1 MKLLLAILLAFFS
14 VFAKAAPSCV
24 PLVYGNQI
32 GDTFG
37 KRTNEGRFI
46 HHYCKDGDKTV
57 PVGIA
62 CVHGTCLPVGNFFE
76 NLDTYKQS
84 VDPVAKV
91 KAEWDKAFL
100 SGSCEKAIGTL
111 KTVCD
116 DMFLS
121 MRENWP
127 VAATPAPPP
136 PPPAPQWKV
145 KINGSSLTRPAYTL
159 TNGVRGT
166 KEVARANVGAP
177 CDATKPTLPSGSDL
191 WAEFGTPGVVALCS
205 K

>member
-1 MKLLLAILLAFFS
+1 MRAFFLLLALLCGSAH
-14 VFAKAAPSCV
+14 AAPSCV

-37 KRTNEGRFI
+37 KRTNEGRFL
-46 HHYCKDGDKTV
+46 HWYCKSGDKII
-57 PVGIA
+57 PEGLS
-62 CVHGTCLPVGNFFE
+62 CVHGACLPVGNFFE
-76 NLDTYKQS
+76 NLDAYKQS
-84 VDPVAKV
+84 ADPVARV
-91 KAEWDKAFL
+91 KTEWDKAFL
-100 SGSCEKAIGTL
+100 PGSCEKATGTL

-136 PPPAPQWKV
+136 PPPAPAYKV
-145 KINGSSLTRPAYTL
+145 KPNGSSLTRPAYTL
-159 TNGVRGT
+159 INGVRGT
-166 KEVARANVGAP
+166 KEVARASVGAA
-177 CDATKPTLPSGSDL
+177 CDVTKPTLPSGSDL
-191 WAEFGTPGVVALCS
+191 WAEFGTPGVVALCA